1 MEILINTKEKI
12 VNLGLE
18 LIQTRGINGFSFA
31 DIAKVIDIKKASIH
45 YYFPSKTDL
54 IEAVL
59 EKYSTNFFEAL
70 EQSTASTLKAKLEY
84 YTSLYRMNLIEGR
97 ICLCSDLA
105 MDTYNL
111 NDSINN
117 KVGDFFQKN
126 ISWLEKQFTE
136 YKSSQK
142 ASEFFAGIQGAQLI
156 SRNQKRIDYFDEVI
170 RKSIDDLLLSV
181 EK

>member
-84 YTSLYRMNLIEGR
+84 YKIGR
-97 ICLCSDLA
+97 A
-105 MDTYNL
+105 H
-111 NDSINN
+111 
-117 KVGDFFQKN
+117 V
-126 ISWLEKQFTE
+126 
-136 YKSSQK
+136 
-142 ASEFFAGIQGAQLI
+142 
-156 SRNQKRIDYFDEVI
+156 
-170 RKSIDDLLLSV
+170 
-181 EK
+181 

>member
-1 MEILINTKEKI
+1 M
-12 VNLGLE
+12 
-18 LIQTRGINGFSFA
+18 IQTRGINGFSFA

-117 KVGDFFQKN
+117 KVGDFFRK
-126 ISWLEKQFTE
+126 
-136 YKSSQK
+136 
-142 ASEFFAGIQGAQLI
+142 I
-156 SRNQKRIDYFDEVI
+156 SRG
-170 RKSIDDLLLSV
+170 
-181 EK
+181 

>member
-1 MEILINTKEKI
+1 MINTKEKI

-31 DIAKVIDIKKASIH
+31 DIAKVIDIKKSSIH

-84 YTSLYRMNLIEGR
+84 YTSLVGR
-97 ICLCSDLA
+97 EESV
-105 MDTYNL
+105 Y
-111 NDSINN
+111 
-117 KVGDFFQKN
+117 
-126 ISWLEKQFTE
+126 
-136 YKSSQK
+136 
-142 ASEFFAGIQGAQLI
+142 AQI
-156 SRNQKRIDYFDEVI
+156 
-170 RKSIDDLLLSV
+170 
-181 EK
+181 

>member
-70 EQSTASTLKAKLEY
+70 EQSTAST
-84 YTSLYRMNLIEGR
+84 
-97 ICLCSDLA
+97 
-105 MDTYNL
+105 
-111 NDSINN
+111 
-117 KVGDFFQKN
+117 
-126 ISWLEKQFTE
+126 
-136 YKSSQK
+136 
-142 ASEFFAGIQGAQLI
+142 
-156 SRNQKRIDYFDEVI
+156 
-170 RKSIDDLLLSV
+170 
-181 EK
+181 

>member
-70 EQSTASTLKAKLEY
+70 EQSTASTL
-84 YTSLYRMNLIEGR
+84 SLIH
-97 ICLCSDLA
+97 I
-105 MDTYNL
+105 
-111 NDSINN
+111 
-117 KVGDFFQKN
+117 
-126 ISWLEKQFTE
+126 
-136 YKSSQK
+136 
-142 ASEFFAGIQGAQLI
+142 
-156 SRNQKRIDYFDEVI
+156 
-170 RKSIDDLLLSV
+170 
-181 EK
+181 

>member
-1 MEILINTKEKI
+1 
-12 VNLGLE
+12 
-18 LIQTRGINGFSFA
+18 
-31 DIAKVIDIKKASIH
+31 
-45 YYFPSKTDL
+45 
-54 IEAVL
+54 
-59 EKYSTNFFEAL
+59 
-70 EQSTASTLKAKLEY
+70 
-84 YTSLYRMNLIEGR
+84 MNLMEGR

-142 ASEFFAGIQGAQLI
+142 PANFFAGIQGAQLI
-156 SRNQKRIDYFDEVI
+156 SRNQKE
-170 RKSIDDLLLSV
+170 
-181 EK
+181 